1 MSDSLIR
8 SSLVMA
14 VGTLLSRITGFI
26 RNIVIV
32 ALLGTTLLGDAYNVG
47 NTMPNIV
54 YNLILGGALTAVF
67 LPQIVRAL
75 KESDGGSAF
84 ISKLVTLVIV
94 TLLLITS
101 VALLLAP
108 FLLDLYAP
116 TFDGREARITLIFM
130 LFCLPQ
136 IFFYGLFALLG
147 QIANSRGSFAPMMWA
162 PILNNIVV
170 ITIFSVFLVYYP
182 DLDARSITDS
192 QVQTLAMT
200 TTLGIIAQA
209 LVLIPIIRGF
219 KIGIRVDFA
228 WRGFGLGKS
237 VRLAGWTLIYA
248 LITQLGFLLTVNLT
262 TRISKEASLLG
273 IDQGVGFTPY
283 QNAYLIFLLPHSI
296 FTISIATAVLP
307 SLSRLVQ
314 DGALDRVRHE
324 LARAIRLVG
333 IVAVPATFFFLFFG
347 EAIGNAI
354 FFGISEADA
363 SFIGRVLAAFS
374 LALLPLALNTLFI
387 RTLNAFE
394 NTKYQAF
401 SNVVINLIAGVIALL
416 SFVLLPIEWK
426 TIGIAAAFTISYLLG
441 VFVTYRMLR
450 RYITRLDHRPYLSL
464 YLKLAAISATILGLL
479 AMMRPLLDG
488 LFDGSLDD
496 SRWGNSLYL
505 LGVLLVTSLSYIKIA
520 KRLGVTEISEALEMT
535 IRRKRSGERDE

>member
-8 SSLVMA
+8 SSLLMA
-14 VGTLLSRITGFI
+14 TGTLLSRITGFL

-75 KESDGGSAF
+75 KDGDGGSAF
-84 ISKLVTLVIV
+84 ISKLVTLVIS
-94 TLLLITS
+94 TLLLLTAL
-101 VALLLAP
+101 ALLIAP
-108 FLLDLYAP
+108 FLLTLYAP
-116 TFDGREARITLIFM
+116 TFDGREAEITLIFM

-147 QIANSRGSFAPMMWA
+147 QIANSRDSFAPMMWA

-170 ITIFSVFLVYYP
+170 ITIFSIFLFQYP
-182 DLDARSITDS
+182 QLRAESITDA
-192 QVQTLAMT
+192 QVQTLALA

-219 KIGIRVDFA
+219 RIGIRPDFA

-248 LITQLGFLLTVNLT
+248 LITQLGFLITVNLT
-262 TRISKEASLLG
+262 TRISKEASILG
-273 IDQGVGFTPY
+273 IEEGVGFTPY

-296 FTISIATAVLP
+296 FTISVATAILP
-307 SLSRLVQ
+307 SLSRLAQ
-314 DGALDRVRHE
+314 ESAMDRVREE
-324 LARAIRLVG
+324 LSRALRLVG
-333 IVAVPATFFFLFFG
+333 IVAIPATFFFLFFG
-347 EAIGNAI
+347 EAIGKAI
-354 FFGISEADA
+354 FFGISEGDA
-363 SFIGRVLAAFS
+363 LFIGRVLAAFS
-374 LALLPLALNTLFI
+374 LALLPLALNTIFI

-401 SNVVINLIAGVIALL
+401 SNLVINIVAAVLAFL
-416 SFVLLPIEWK
+416 SFSFLPIEWK
-426 TIGIAAAFTISYLLG
+426 TIGIAAAFTLSYLIG

-450 RYITRLDHRPYLSL
+450 RYITRLEHRPYLTL
-464 YLKLAAISATILGLL
+464 YLKLAVISATILSLL
-479 AMMRPLLDG
+479 AIMRPLIDG
-488 LFDGSLDD
+488 AFDG

-520 KRLGVTEISEALEMT
+520 GRLGVTEISEALE
-535 IRRKRSGERDE
+535 IAVRRKRSGESNE